1 MAMNLLT
8 PRTSLSLEE
17 LRDTLIRLE
26 DTIIFGLIERAQF
39 KKNDAIYQ
47 PRQFEFASGF
57 DGSFLEF
64 MLWELEK
71 VHATT
76 RRYQSPDEYSFFTDL
91 PDPILPPLD
100 YPQILH
106 PNDINVNDKVYAMYT
121 QKIIP
126 RACQQGD
133 DSNYGSSATK
143 DVENLQ
149 NLSKR
154 IHFGKFIAE
163 AKFQDPKYHD
173 EYVQLIKAKD
183 TNGIMDLLTNR
194 EVEAKLLKR
203 LRRKALIYGQDIDEP
218 ASSTTNGTHNASND
232 DTCLETSTSDGI
244 PTAAL
249 KINTDVVV
257 DLYQDYVIPL
267 TKEVE
272 VDYLLKR
279 LD

>member
-8 PRTSLSLEE
+8 PRTSLSLAE

-39 KKNDAIYQ
+39 KTNDAIYQ
-47 PRQFEFASGF
+47 PRKFEFASGF
-57 DGSFLEF
+57 DGSFLEY

-76 RRYQSPDEYSFFTDL
+76 RRYQSPDEYPFFKDL
-91 PDPILPPLD
+91 PKPILPPLD

-106 PNDINVNDKVYAMYT
+106 PNDINVNDQVYAMYT
-121 QKIIP
+121 QNIIP
-126 RACQQGD
+126 RACQVGD

-173 EYVQLIKAKD
+173 EYVRLIKARD
-183 TNGIMDLLTNR
+183 ADAIMDLLTNR

-203 LRRKALIYGQDIDEP
+203 LRRK
-218 ASSTTNGTHNASND
+218 
-232 DTCLETSTSDGI
+232 
-244 PTAAL
+244 
-249 KINTDVVV
+249 
-257 DLYQDYVIPL
+257 
-267 TKEVE
+267 
-272 VDYLLKR
+272 
-279 LD
+279 